1 MRAVIQRVA
10 RANVSVNGN
19 VVGSINKGWLALI
32 AAEAGDA
39 AGDVAWIADKIL
51 NLRGFSDSDGKMN
64 LSVLDTNGAIL
75 AVSQFTLAAD
85 CRQGRR
91 PSFSDAAPAELARG
105 LFDAVVAALR
115 AGSVEVPTGQ
125 FQTDMQ
131 VELVNDGP
139 VTFLLDSRK
148 RL

>member
-10 RANVSVNGN
+10 RASVTVDSN
-19 VVGSINKGWLALI
+19 VVGSIRKGWLALI

-39 AGDVAWIADKIL
+39 AADVVWLADKIL
-51 NLRGFSDSDGKMN
+51 NLRGFSDQEGKMN
-64 LSVLDTNGAIL
+64 LSVLDTSGAIL

-105 LFDAVVAALR
+105 LFDKVVAALK
-115 AGSVEVPTGQ
+115 AGGVEVSTGQ
-125 FQTDMQ
+125 FQADMQ

-139 VTFLLDSRK
+139 VTFMLDSRK
-148 RL
+148 RI

>member
-10 RANVSVNGN
+10 RARVTVDGKE
-19 VVGSINKGWLALI
+19 VGAIGKGWLALV
-32 AAEAGDA
+32 AAESGDA
-39 AGDVAWIADKIL
+39 AGDVTWIVDKVL
-51 NLRGFSDSDGKMN
+51 NLRGFSDQEGKMN
-64 LSVLDTNGAIL
+64 LSVLDTRGAIL

-105 LFDAVVAALR
+105 LFDNVVAALR
-115 AGSVEVPTGQ
+115 AGGVEVPTGQ